1 MMLKWRWLFLHIR
14 NSLIGIIFL
23 LAVIGFGTLLFTN
36 PASLF
41 KQIMFAVLVIAAVF
55 FIYRIWSGKKSN
67 AKEQRNFIKAA
78 RKSKRRLKKRQAS
91 GKPTVQARKKS
102 IRKKS
107 DVQLTVIE
115 GKKGK
120 KKNRAIF

>member
-1 MMLKWRWLFLHIR
+1 MHVR
-14 NSLIGIIFL
+14 NSIVGVIFL
-23 LAVIGFGTLLFTN
+23 LAVIGFGALIFTN
-36 PASLF
+36 PASLM
-41 KQIMFAVLVIAAVF
+41 KQIIFAGLLILAVS
-55 FIYRIWSGKKSN
+55 FIYRMWSGKKSN
-67 AKEQRNFIKAA
+67 VKEQRNFIKAA
-78 RKSKRRLKKRQAS
+78 RRSKRRLKKRQTL
-91 GKPTVQARKKS
+91 GKSTVQVRNKP

>member
-1 MMLKWRWLFLHIR
+1 MEVSFLHIR
-14 NSLIGIIFL
+14 NSLIGVIFL

-41 KQIMFAVLVIAAVF
+41 KQVMITVLVIAAVF
-55 FIYRIWSGKKSN
+55 FIYRLWFSNKSN
-67 AKEQRNFIKAA
+67 AKEKRNFIKAA
-78 RKSKRRLKKRQAS
+78 RKSKRRLKKRQAT
-91 GKPTVQARKKS
+91 GKSPVQARKKP

>member
-1 MMLKWRWLFLHIR
+1 MHIR
-14 NSLIGIIFL
+14 NSLIGVIFL
-23 LAVIGFGTLLFTN
+23 LAIIGFGTLLLTN
-36 PASLF
+36 PASLI
-41 KQIMFAVLVIAAVF
+41 KQVILTVLVLAAIF
-55 FIYRIWSGKKSN
+55 FIYRLWSSKKSN
-67 AKEQRNFIKAA
+67 AKEQRSFIKAA
-78 RKSKRRLKKRQAS
+78 RKSKKRLKKRQAS
-91 GKPTVQARKKS
+91 GKSPVQARKKP

>member
-1 MMLKWRWLFLHIR
+1 MHIR
-14 NSLIGIIFL
+14 NSLIGVIFL
-23 LAVIGFGTLLFTN
+23 LAVIGFGTKLFIN

-41 KQIMFAVLVIAAVF
+41 RQILFSVLVIAAIF
-55 FIYRIWSGKKSN
+55 FIYRIWIGKKSN

-78 RKSKRRLKKRQAS
+78 RKSKRRLKKRQSS
-91 GKPTVQARKKS
+91 GKQTLQARKKP

>member
-1 MMLKWRWLFLHIR
+1 MHVKNI
-14 NSLIGIIFL
+14 LIGVIFL
-23 LAVIGFGTLLFTN
+23 LAVIGFGALIFTN

-41 KQIMFAVLVIAAVF
+41 KQVILTVLVIAAVF
-55 FIYRIWSGKKSN
+55 FIYRFWFSNKSN

-78 RKSKRRLKKRQAS
+78 RKSKRRLKKRHAI
-91 GKPTVQARKKS
+91 GKSPVQSRKKP